1 VFDEKDT
8 VILFGGKHTR
18 YLCEWEITS
27 DLALVERV
35 MDVRFCSVSTEEL
48 MVRYTSLPEEDQE
61 RATRLAHDL
70 LDLAS
75 RNKGNMPP
83 APSVAQVKEAAL
95 LYLAMQHYVDEHQ
108 AQAVTTICGPWIR
121 GEGRPTPC
129 MALMLFQE
137 AGIPAACQSDI
148 EALATMILF
157 KRLTGQPSF
166 MGGAIKARG
175 TLGINHCIL
184 CRNMTGPEDALQPY
198 VVSTYHGRKET
209 PTVWTQV
216 PAGETVTV
224 ARLTQNLEK
233 LLLFKGSVVASD
245 THNTRCRNT
254 LVVDVPD
261 RRRVFK
267 AVKGIQN
274 HYVVACRDHVQALS
288 DWAQAREIQVVRLD
302 VDGGA
307 RIC

>member
-1 VFDEKDT
+1 MPEEKEA

-18 YLCEWEITS
+18 YLQEWEITS
-27 DLALVERV
+27 DLMLIERM
-35 MDVRFCSVSTEEL
+35 MDVRFCFVSTEEL
-48 MVRYTSLPEEDQE
+48 VARYTSLPAEDQE

-70 LDLAS
+70 LDGAS
-75 RNKGNMPP
+75 RNKGNMPRPP
-83 APSVAQVKEAAL
+83 ALAQVKEAAL
-95 LYLAMQHYVDEHQ
+95 LYLAMQHYVDEYD
-108 AQAVTTICGPWIR
+108 AQAVTIICGPWIR

-137 AGIPAACQSDI
+137 AGIPTACQSDI
-148 EALATMILF
+148 EALVTMILF
-157 KRLTGQPSF
+157 KRLAGQPSF

-175 TLGINHCIL
+175 TLGINHCTL
-184 CRNMTGPEDALQPY
+184 CRNMTGTEGALQPY
-198 VVSTYHGRKET
+198 VVSTYHGRKDT

-224 ARLTQNLEK
+224 ARLTQNLGK

-261 RRRVFK
+261 RNRVFN
-267 AVKGIQN
+267 AVKGIQS
-274 HYVVACRDHVQALS
+274 HYVVACGDHVQALS
-288 DWAQAREIQVVRLD
+288 EWAQARQIQVVRLD
-302 VDGGA
+302 AD
-307 RIC
+307 

>member
-1 VFDEKDT
+1 MGQTPDT

-18 YLCEWEITS
+18 YLQEWEITS

-35 MDVRFCSVSTEEL
+35 MDVRFSSVPTEEL
-48 MVRYTSLPEEDQE
+48 MARYMSLPPEDQE
-61 RATRLAHDL
+61 QAASLAQDL
-70 LDLAS
+70 LDGAV
-75 RNKGNMPP
+75 RKTGKMPRP
-83 APSVAQVKEAAL
+83 PSVEQVKEAAL
-95 LYLAMQHYVDEHQ
+95 LYLAMRHYVDEHN
-108 AQAVTTICGPWIR
+108 AQAVTVICGPWIR

-137 AGIPAACQSDI
+137 AGIPAACQSDL
-148 EALATMILF
+148 EALSTMVLF
-157 KRLTGQPSF
+157 KRLAGQPSF

-184 CRNMTGPEDALQPY
+184 CRNMTGTDDALQPY
-198 VVSTYHGRKET
+198 VVSTYHGRKDT
-209 PTVWTQV
+209 PTVWTQL

-233 LLLFKGSVVASD
+233 LLLFRGSVVASD

-254 LVVDVPD
+254 LVVDVPN

-267 AVKGIQN
+267 AVKGIQS
-274 HYVVACRDHVQALS
+274 HYVAACGDHVQALS
-288 DWAQAREIQVVRLD
+288 NWAQAREIQVVRLD
-302 VDGGA
+302 AD
-307 RIC
+307 